1 MSAVESL
8 SGSVGVRR
16 ACELLGVSRASW
28 YRARQI
34 RSTARARP
42 RPPLALRPHEQE
54 KALAVLH
61 AERFVDQAPRAIYA
75 TLLEEGRYLAS
86 VRTLYRLLAS
96 RGEVRERRA
105 QHRHP
110 NYSRPELL
118 ATAPNQLWYWDITRL
133 KGPVKWTY
141 FHLYVILDV
150 FSRCVVGWM
159 VAHRESSRLAE
170 RLIQHSCESH
180 GIRPGQLTLHADR
193 GSSMKSKPVALLL
206 ADLGVTKTHARPHV
220 SDDNPFSEA
229 QFKGITYNRD
239 HSPVTTLFV
248 IGLDHTLSMAKNAPG
263 RHFRQG
269 VSLVEIIRHFP
280 DDRTAHSW
288 FAAIR
293 WPNGPRCP
301 RCGTDNVLTGTAHR
315 SMPYRCRPC
324 RRYFSV
330 KTGTVMESSN
340 LGCQTWAVAIYLLA
354 TGLKGQSSMKLH
366 RDLGLTQKTAWHLA
380 HRIRKTF
387 SSPQGLFG
395 GPVEVDETF
404 IGGKRRNMPLW
415 KRKQRGGRGPVDM
428 AIVAGAKDRKTR
440 TVAAEVVPNLE
451 SLTLKTF
458 VRESAAPGATVYTDT
473 AGDYMKM
480 KDFEHHTVSH
490 STGEYVR
497 GQAHTNGIESFWSM
511 LKRGYIGTYHRM
523 SRKHLSRYVDEF
535 AGRHN
540 LRNADTV
547 AQMKTMAAGFLGKRL
562 RYADL
567 KA

>member
-105 QHRHP
+105 QRRHP

-118 ATAPNQLWYWDITRL
+118 ATAPNQLWSWDITRL

-170 RLIQHSCESH
+170 RLIQHTCESH
-180 GIRPGQLTLHADR
+180 RIRPGQLTLHADR

-229 QFKGITYNRD
+229 QFK
-239 HSPVTTLFV
+239 TLKYRP
-248 IGLDHTLSMAKNAPG
+248 D
-263 RHFRQG
+263 
-269 VSLVEIIRHFP
+269 FP
-280 DDRTAHSW
+280 DRFGSIEDARAHCEAFFHWYNHEHRHSGIALFTPPTCTAASSSRGSRPARPPWMKPSEPIRTDSSATRRSHTGPPIPSGSTNQPPCPTRHSST
-288 FAAIR
+288 
-293 WPNGPRCP
+293 P
-301 RCGTDNVLTGTAHR
+301 
-315 SMPYRCRPC
+315 
-324 RRYFSV
+324 
-330 KTGTVMESSN
+330 
-340 LGCQTWAVAIYLLA
+340 LLP
-354 TGLKGQSSMKLH
+354 KCKP
-366 RDLGLTQKTAWHLA
+366 KW
-380 HRIRKTF
+380 
-387 SSPQGLFG
+387 
-395 GPVEVDETF
+395 
-404 IGGKRRNMPLW
+404 
-415 KRKQRGGRGPVDM
+415 
-428 AIVAGAKDRKTR
+428 
-440 TVAAEVVPNLE
+440 
-451 SLTLKTF
+451 
-458 VRESAAPGATVYTDT
+458 
-473 AGDYMKM
+473 
-480 KDFEHHTVSH
+480 SH
-490 STGEYVR
+490 S
-497 GQAHTNGIESFWSM
+497 H
-511 LKRGYIGTYHRM
+511 
-523 SRKHLSRYVDEF
+523 
-535 AGRHN
+535 
-540 LRNADTV
+540 
-547 AQMKTMAAGFLGKRL
+547 
-562 RYADL
+562 
-567 KA
+567 